1 MLASNT
7 ERVSTAAIEKV
18 FGFFSTA
25 RTILYFHTVHSFCY
39 DEILRLSIAFV

>member
-18 FGFFSTA
+18 FGFFHCVNNTLFPYST
-25 RTILYFHTVHSFCY
+25 
-39 DEILRLSIAFV
+39 

>member
-18 FGFFSTA
+18 FGFLQEQHF
-25 RTILYFHTVHSFCY
+25 I
-39 DEILRLSIAFV
+39 SIQYIVFVMMKY

>member
-18 FGFFSTA
+18 FGFFP
-25 RTILYFHTVHSFCY
+25 LHEQYF
-39 DEILRLSIAFV
+39 ISIQYIVFVMMKY